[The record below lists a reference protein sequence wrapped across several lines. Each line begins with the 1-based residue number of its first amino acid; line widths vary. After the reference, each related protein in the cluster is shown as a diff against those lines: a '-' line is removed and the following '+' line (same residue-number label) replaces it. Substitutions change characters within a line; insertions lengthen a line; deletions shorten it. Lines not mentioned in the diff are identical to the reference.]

1 MTNEEA
7 IKILKEAIAECCI
20 DSCGYEHSELPECD
34 FCNTYEAY
42 SMAIKAL
49 EKVEKVEKYRW
60 HDLRKDPNDLPETC
74 DEVLVVTSSGWFC
87 GTMATA
93 YYNPIKRSN
102 FVVNTEGVRIGED
115 ENRAGYKPWDDVI
128 AWKYIEQFG
137 GES

>member
-1 MTNEEA
+1 MTNNEA
-7 IKILKEAIAECCI
+7 IETIRGCLGVHITPYSAEMEAF
-20 DSCGYEHSELPECD
+20 G
-34 FCNTYEAY
+34 
-42 SMAIKAL
+42 MAIEAL
-49 EKVEKVEKYRW
+49 ERHEKYRW
-60 HDLRKDPNDLPETC
+60 HDLREDPNDLPETC